1 MSALTVSIR
10 SEGQRLDNTLP
21 LARFEILKEFNRVP
35 SATLVFADGSIPER
49 NFALSESDPFKLG
62 KTLEVLIRRE
72 GDTEQQEIR
81 LFKGMVTHQTI
92 EAGAHASWL
101 QLELKDKAV
110 KMCTVKRTALYKAQK
125 DSKIIAI
132 LAENSGLEIGKIA
145 ETGVSHPEIVQYE
158 SSDWDF
164 TLLRAEANGL
174 LVNVSDGV
182 FSMLRPA
189 IADEASQRF
198 EYGMSPI
205 IGLELR
211 ADAERQLGTVKAGAW
226 DIDNQAMTEP
236 ETADNF
242 ALKQGENTVQPGEI
256 SEKLGGTEQQT
267 DSTTWRT
274 ADEMKAIAD
283 GRVIRSRLALFRG
296 WLSVVGQENIS
307 VGDTIELMGL
317 GGTFNGKTL
326 VTGVRHQFAPE
337 SGWQTDLQI
346 GLPEEPFARI
356 NPDVQALP
364 AAGLLPAVGGL
375 HIGVVEAFEQDPD
388 NHYRAR
394 VRVPAWQLEQEV
406 IWARHA
412 NPDAGNQRGFFFH
425 PEPGDE
431 VVLGFIDNDPREAII
446 LGSLHSSAKP
456 ALVPSDELT
465 ENNYVKGILTR
476 GGITLRFDDE
486 KKELTLKTI
495 DAQKIVLNG
504 QDKTMT
510 LEDGNGNKIILNDS
524 GIEIKSGGDLK
535 IEASGKV
542 KIKGSEV
549 DIQ

>member
-1 MSALTVSIR
+1 MSALTISLR
-10 SEGQRLDNTLP
+10 NEGQRLDNALP
-21 LARFEILKEFNRVP
+21 LVRFEVLKEFNRIP
-35 SATLVFADGSIPER
+35 SATLVFVDGSIAER
-49 NFALSESDPFKLG
+49 KFALSESEHFKLG
-62 KTLEVLIRRE
+62 KTIEILIRRE
-72 GDTEQQEIR
+72 EDPEQNEIR
-81 LFKGMVTHQTI
+81 LFKGIITHQTI

-101 QLELKDKAV
+101 QLKLKDQAV
-110 KMCTVKRTALYKAQK
+110 KMCTIRRTALYKAQK
-125 DSKIIAI
+125 DSEIISA
-132 LAENSGLEIGKIA
+132 LAENNGLEIGDVA

-174 LVNVSDGV
+174 LVKVSDGV

-189 IADEASQRF
+189 VANEARQRF

-205 IGLELR
+205 LGLELR

-226 DIDNQAMTEP
+226 DIDDQGMMEP
-236 ETADNF
+236 ETADDF
-242 ALKQGENTVQPGEI
+242 EIRQGNNTLQPRAV
-256 SEKLGGTEQQT
+256 SEQLGGTEQQT
-267 DSTTWRT
+267 NSTTWRT
-274 ADEMKAIAD
+274 AGEMKAIAD
-283 GRVIRSRLALFRG
+283 GRIIRSRLSLFRG
-296 WLSVVGQENIS
+296 WLCVSGQGDIAT
-307 VGDTIELMGL
+307 GDTIELAGL

-326 VTGVRHQFAPE
+326 VTGVRHQFTPAG
-337 SGWQTDLQI
+337 GWQTDLQI
-346 GLPEEPFARI
+346 GLPEEPFARL

-388 NHYRAR
+388 KHYRVR
-394 VRVPAWQLEQEV
+394 VRVPAWELEQEV

-431 VVLGFIDNDPREAII
+431 VVLGFIDNDPREAVI
-446 LGSLHSSAKP
+446 LGSLHSSTKP

-476 GGITLRFDDE
+476 EGITLRFDDE

-504 QDKTMT
+504 QDKTVT

-524 GIEIKSGGDLK
+524 GIQIKSGGDINL
-535 IEASGKV
+535 EASGKV
-542 KIKGSEV
+542 KIKGAEV
-549 DIQ
+549 DVQ